1 MTNISFPSA
10 TYRLQL
16 NKDFTF
22 AHAEALVPYLAEL
35 GASHAYLSP
44 ILMAQPGSSHGYDT
58 VDHSRINP
66 ELGTLDDFSRLAKTL
81 RQAGLGIL
89 LDFVPN
95 HMGVGGASNAQW
107 LDLLRHGRESEYAN
121 FFDVDWDAP
130 GANGKILV
138 PFLGLTAAEGIAQG
152 QIRLKA
158 DDGDLAVWAH
168 DTHKLPL
175 RPQDQEKLLR
185 EHGSP
190 EQAAEA
196 MTGDALAQLIER
208 QHWRVAHYLA
218 AADEINYRRF
228 FINSELGGIR
238 IERPEVF
245 DHAHQLIFQLIEE
258 GLVEG
263 LRIDHIDG
271 LRDPKAYVEELVAKS
286 PRPIYLLVEKILAP
300 DETIRSDWPVHGTTG
315 YEFGAMLTR
324 VLTNP
329 DGEMPLSQTYA
340 RFTGN
345 ITSPQEEAYRCK
357 LRVMDRELA
366 AELATLSRRVAGLA
380 QSVPATRDL
389 TENTLRRALREII
402 GWMSVYRTYMGDGA
416 RDACD
421 RAELTRAIADARKA
435 EPSIWPM
442 AFDFLGQLLLG
453 ELGEAY
459 DGSQIGEII
468 ARFQQYTGPVMAKG
482 LEDTALYRHNRMV
495 ALNEVGAHPE
505 QFHVGIADFHAANQC
520 RLADEPYAM
529 LATSTHDTK
538 RGEDTRARIAAIAER
553 PDVWTAAVDR
563 WRNLLLP
570 SADTID
576 SNDLYLF
583 FQLLLGG
590 WPADNEGMLPQDRR
604 QQMIERLQA
613 AMMKSVREARVHS
626 DWTVQ
631 NPDYEDALNR
641 FIAEALGST
650 AFLEDFRQVE
660 AELAPI
666 GWRLGLAQ
674 TILKLTVPGVPDIY
688 RGAEDWEQSFVD
700 PDNRRPVNFSALE
713 QRLGKLRDGAE
724 GNRFDAK
731 LDVTRRLLSLRN
743 QAPDLF
749 LKGSY
754 EPLVLGEG
762 ILAFRRQHGGE
773 TLLVAV
779 SLDRS
784 APDWPLPPLDLPG
797 HARDVLAN
805 SSLERGGIA
814 VYHWS

>member
-329 DGEMPLSQTYA
+329 DGEMPLSQTY
-340 RFTGN
+340 
-345 ITSPQEEAYRCK
+345 
-357 LRVMDRELA
+357 
-366 AELATLSRRVAGLA
+366 
-380 QSVPATRDL
+380 
-389 TENTLRRALREII
+389 
-402 GWMSVYRTYMGDGA
+402 
-416 RDACD
+416 
-421 RAELTRAIADARKA
+421 
-435 EPSIWPM
+435 
-442 AFDFLGQLLLG
+442 
-453 ELGEAY
+453 
-459 DGSQIGEII
+459 
-468 ARFQQYTGPVMAKG
+468 
-482 LEDTALYRHNRMV
+482 
-495 ALNEVGAHPE
+495 
-505 QFHVGIADFHAANQC
+505 
-520 RLADEPYAM
+520 
-529 LATSTHDTK
+529 
-538 RGEDTRARIAAIAER
+538 
-553 PDVWTAAVDR
+553 
-563 WRNLLLP
+563 
-570 SADTID
+570 
-576 SNDLYLF
+576 
-583 FQLLLGG
+583 
-590 WPADNEGMLPQDRR
+590 
-604 QQMIERLQA
+604 
-613 AMMKSVREARVHS
+613 
-626 DWTVQ
+626 
-631 NPDYEDALNR
+631 
-641 FIAEALGST
+641 
-650 AFLEDFRQVE
+650 
-660 AELAPI
+660 
-666 GWRLGLAQ
+666 
-674 TILKLTVPGVPDIY
+674 
-688 RGAEDWEQSFVD
+688 
-700 PDNRRPVNFSALE
+700 
-713 QRLGKLRDGAE
+713 
-724 GNRFDAK
+724 
-731 LDVTRRLLSLRN
+731 
-743 QAPDLF
+743 
-749 LKGSY
+749 
-754 EPLVLGEG
+754 
-762 ILAFRRQHGGE
+762 
-773 TLLVAV
+773 
-779 SLDRS
+779 
-784 APDWPLPPLDLPG
+784 
-797 HARDVLAN
+797 
-805 SSLERGGIA
+805 
-814 VYHWS
+814 